1 MEFYKYLERG
11 IFAILILLLTYLFT
25 QIHEIIEFIQ
35 KFYRTSKSIREKST
49 IKGATPLEIETR
61 EESLRGITQ
70 NYNYLL
76 NKIDSSI
83 TYADKSIKVS
93 IGAVEEIEQNIE
105 DFMELI
111 ATMEDKK
118 SDELFK
124 KEDKV
129 IDSLETLISL
139 KDRLNI
145 LRKNLKE
152 LITTPPN

>member
-1 MEFYKYLERG
+1 
-11 IFAILILLLTYLFT
+11 
-25 QIHEIIEFIQ
+25 
-35 KFYRTSKSIREKST
+35 
-49 IKGATPLEIETR
+49 LEIETR

-76 NKIDSSI
+76 NKRDSSI